1 MTPKL
6 EDTNSAIAVAEPTE
20 EERRTFFEAISK
32 GSQQPMVLALVQPY
46 SDSFVQAKEN
56 VPTSF
61 QSLYKPEHFSRS
73 YEELLTLVLD
83 LPREVVTPSMAA
95 NVEVLTRHQSK
106 SQEWF
111 RYRAGRIT
119 ASRYRQVLH
128 TYIQKPSFSLLKAVC
143 YPESFSFK
151 VPATLWGCQHEQ
163 DAIQQYK
170 SQAISHT
177 DISITSCGFH
187 ICLTHPF
194 LGASPDALVQCEC
207 CGQGVVEVKCPYCGR
222 DKTIL
227 ETSEMQPRFCLE
239 TIGDQQR
246 LKTDHTYYWQ
256 CQLQMLCTG
265 RSYCDF
271 VVWTNADIH
280 VERIGYDKALVE
292 STIPDVKEFHTKCIL
307 PELLGKWFSRLHAAQ

>member
-1 MTPKL
+1 MENAVRMAKEVSCTSRPNEWIVPRVTKIPYQMLKNIDFQSREL
-6 EDTNSAIAVAEPTE
+6 EDTNSTIAVAEPTE
-20 EERRTFFEAISK
+20 EERRTFFEVISK
-32 GSQQPMVLALVQPY
+32 GSQQPMVLALAQPY

-111 RYRAGRIT
+111 RFRAGRIT

-128 TYIQKPSFSLLKAVC
+128 TSIQKPSFSLLKAVC

-170 SQAISHT
+170 SQATSHT

-222 DKTIL
+222 D
-227 ETSEMQPRFCLE
+227 
-239 TIGDQQR
+239 
-246 LKTDHTYYWQ
+246 
-256 CQLQMLCTG
+256 
-265 RSYCDF
+265 
-271 VVWTNADIH
+271 N
-280 VERIGYDKALVE
+280 
-292 STIPDVKEFHTKCIL
+292 
-307 PELLGKWFSRLHAAQ
+307 